1 MKALMNHQF
10 FEGINFQTDL
20 TQLDIKKKLDESDY
34 EEPTS
39 PTMEFDIES
48 ETGAREFIVQKF
60 GEKKP
65 YEPILEGALMKKNT
79 WNYGQERQ
87 FALFAN
93 GQIKYFHMNE
103 ERGNL
108 ILTKDSWARKISRG
122 EVQLRIPGLKKDYIL
137 MAKDPK
143 KCAPT
148 TKNYSCNLGDWVE
161 AINAVCKSLA
171 S

>member
-65 YEPILEGALMKKNT
+65 NEPILEGALMKKNT
-79 WNYGQERQ
+79 WNWRWKGRTR
-87 FALFAN
+87 LR
-93 GQIKYFHMNE
+93 HT
-103 ERGNL
+103 RL
-108 ILTKDSWARKISRG
+108 IVRLH
-122 EVQLRIPGLKKDYIL
+122 LY
-137 MAKDPK
+137 
-143 KCAPT
+143 C
-148 TKNYSCNLGDWVE
+148 
-161 AINAVCKSLA
+161 
-171 S
+171 